1 MASARGS
8 SRRMNAVT
16 TLLPVPILIV
26 DDNAAKRLAVKAVL
40 QPLGFPIVEAD
51 SGIAALRCVMDQDFA
66 VILLDV
72 CMPVM
77 DGYETAALIR
87 QRQQSEMT
95 PIIFFTAYGK
105 DDIADIDRYAE
116 GAVDFIFAPVPPN
129 ELRAKVSVFANIFIK
144 AEELAARALEVQ
156 VALSAARD
164 EADAAS
170 RLKSDFLA
178 NMSHEIRTPMN
189 GVIGMTDL
197 LLETELDDVQ
207 RDYALTVRG
216 SGQALMVIIDDILDF
231 SKIEAGKLEVEHV
244 EFSVQMIVDEVIA
257 LLAGPAQAKAL
268 EFVAHVDRG
277 VPSIVIGDPGRVRQ
291 VLTNLIG
298 NAIKFTATGEVAVR
312 VTAADSHGAE
322 TVIRFEVVDTGVGIT
337 ADKQELI
344 FQPFIQAD
352 SSTSRKYGGTG
363 LGLAIVGQLVA
374 LMGGTCG
381 ASSELG
387 VGSTFWFTICVDSSS
402 GEDTSELDPAGRG
415 LPAATVERPS
425 VSGEGRY
432 LLVVEDNLINQKVA
446 VAMLSKAGY
455 RVDTVVNGE
464 AAVRAT
470 AAHGYDAVLM
480 DCQMP
485 EMNGY
490 EATAAIRA
498 QEGSDRHTPIIAITA
513 GARVEDRDRCLAEG
527 MDGYMTKP
535 INQKALLD
543 LLAQTLSMSPI
554 TDMTIDVVI
563 LDQLHSLGETAD
575 DDFVRTLV
583 DQFILDTEPLLVE
596 LRDAFTRD
604 DAETVERIAHL
615 IKGSSG
621 QLGGRRLASSC
632 GRLEGKAADGSL
644 SDGAADLTAVE
655 VDFRETRGALSR
667 HASSLVA

>member
-1 MASARGS
+1 
-8 SRRMNAVT
+8 MNAVT

-51 SGIAALRCVMDQDFA
+51 SGIAALRCVMEQDFA

-156 VALSAARD
+156 EALSAARD
-164 EADAAS
+164 EADEAS

-207 RDYALTVRG
+207 RDYALTVRS

-244 EFSVQMIVDEVIA
+244 EFSVRTIVDEVMA
-257 LLAGPAQAKAL
+257 LLAGPAQAKKL
-268 EFVAHVDRG
+268 ELVAHVERA
-277 VPSIVIGDPGRVRQ
+277 VPSVVIGDPGRVRQ

-298 NAIKFTATGEVAVR
+298 NAIKFTAAGEVAVR
-312 VTAADSHGAE
+312 VTAADSQDAP
-322 TVIRFEVVDTGVGIT
+322 TIIRFEVADTGVGIT
-337 ADKQELI
+337 ADKQALI

-381 ASSELG
+381 SSSELG
-387 VGSTFWFTICVDSSS
+387 AGSTFWFTICVDSSS
-402 GEDTSELDPAGRG
+402 EEDASELDPAGRG

-425 VSGEGRY
+425 VSGEGRH

-446 VAMLSKAGY
+446 IAMLSNAGY

-464 AAVRAT
+464 AAVRAA
-470 AAHGYDAVLM
+470 AAHCYDAVLM

-498 QEGSDRHTPIIAITA
+498 REGSDRHTPIIAITA

-554 TDMTIDVVI
+554 ADMTIDVVI
-563 LDQLHSLGETAD
+563 LDQLHSLGETDD

-604 DAETVERIAHL
+604 DAETVGRIAHL

-632 GRLEGKAADGSL
+632 GRLESNAAAGSL
-644 SDGAADLTAVE
+644 SDGEADMTAVE